1 MLVTNDRSL
10 FPFSFNY
17 IRNTIYEIFYL
28 VLLFW
33 KVFIVSLKSVFGYH
47 KTSKREIRTTVVLEW
62 ENKKLQ
68 LNFKEFSKGFDQ
80 ATVRDLKEKCKL
92 LTNVPIATMKLQ
104 VSGANLKD
112 DNATLSSVGVHT
124 NSVITLNGELV
135 DESVVKQTASGNP
148 EEYGLMV
155 RIAKIVDTLSDG
167 TVDQIAE
174 FEDMISASSGKKL
187 GESDKKKLQDKGIYL
202 SEKIMQ
208 GLISLDGVECPSS
221 FETARQRRRDGVK
234 LSQKLLERVDKSR
247 AVVRELCKK

>member
-1 MLVTNDRSL
+1 MVYPPCLPCNAPRTHAHTQEGIFRQMKIKWAYMLVTNDRSL

-17 IRNTIYEIFYL
+17 IRKWAFFLAEKGSRYHDNSTIYEIFYL

-104 VSGANLKD
+104 VSGGKCVHARLDWGHSSHVLHPQPIWRTIMPPYRVSVFIPTRSLPWMAN
-112 DNATLSSVGVHT
+112 
-124 NSVITLNGELV
+124 
-135 DESVVKQTASGNP
+135 
-148 EEYGLMV
+148 
-155 RIAKIVDTLSDG
+155 
-167 TVDQIAE
+167 
-174 FEDMISASSGKKL
+174 
-187 GESDKKKLQDKGIYL
+187 
-202 SEKIMQ
+202 
-208 GLISLDGVECPSS
+208 
-221 FETARQRRRDGVK
+221 
-234 LSQKLLERVDKSR
+234 
-247 AVVRELCKK
+247 